1 MLCENCHQKEAN
13 VKISKLIGSEKIMMI
28 FCLDCAKQDCV
39 SSLLSE
45 LSKKFGNNISI
56 LINKHLSKKAVQFRQ
71 SFQFGIPECF
81 DTVYDQQQIPLW
93 KINKNNFQ
101 IVDKNNI
108 MRFSNEN
115 STDDL
120 EHKLE
125 IAIQQEN
132 YELAAKLRDRIREIK
147 RDK

>member
-1 MLCENCHQKEAN
+1 
-13 VKISKLIGSEKIMMI
+13 
-28 FCLDCAKQDCV
+28 
-39 SSLLSE
+39 
-45 LSKKFGNNISI
+45 
-56 LINKHLSKKAVQFRQ
+56 
-71 SFQFGIPECF
+71 
-81 DTVYDQQQIPLW
+81 
-93 KINKNNFQ
+93 
-101 IVDKNNI
+101 